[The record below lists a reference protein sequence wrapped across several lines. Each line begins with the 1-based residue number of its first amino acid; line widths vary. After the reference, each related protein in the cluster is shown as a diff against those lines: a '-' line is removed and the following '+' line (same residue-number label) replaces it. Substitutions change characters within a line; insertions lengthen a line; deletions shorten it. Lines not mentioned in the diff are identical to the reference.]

1 MTLFLTSDPVDRPG
15 TIPRQVSCPLKT
27 ENGFADRL
35 RCSLPDPVRILFV
48 ETAPDDFERNDSYME
63 YMREAFSL
71 SGFQVAA
78 IDVCDHR
85 KTDHDPGDYD
95 LVILGGGHVPTQN
108 AFFREIAL
116 KERLKGYRGVVMGIS
131 AGTMNC
137 AETVYAQP
145 ELAGEAV
152 DPAYR
157 KFLTGLGL
165 TDINICP
172 HYQMLKDSIL
182 DGMRLF
188 DDITYADSRG
198 RRFLALPDGSYVLIR
213 DGKAEVW
220 GEAWQIADG
229 KLTAFCGRDESRSV
243 PSSIY

>member
-35 RCSLPDPVRILFV
+35 RRSLPDPVRILFV
-48 ETAPDDFERNDSYME
+48 EAAPDDFERNDSYME

-145 ELAGEAV
+145 ELPGEAV
-152 DPAYR
+152 DPAYSR
-157 KFLTGLGL
+157 FIPGLGL
-165 TDINICP
+165 TRINVLP
-172 HYQMLKDSIL
+172 HWQMVRNEVL
-182 DGMRLF
+182 DGLRLSE
-188 DDITYADSRG
+188 DITLPDSTG
-198 RRFLALPDGSYVLIR
+198 RRFYCLVDGSYILVENDVSTLYGLGYLAENGVITEIC
-213 DGKAEVW
+213 KAE
-220 GEAWQIADG
+220 
-229 KLTAFCGRDESRSV
+229 KSR
-243 PSSIY
+243 IL

>member
-1 MTLFLTSDPVDRPG
+1 MILFLTSSPFLGFLMPFNDENEFILRLRRDTTGGRCALFVTSDPEDVPFTEKFAQAVQNSLFRAGIDF
-15 TIPRQVSCPLKT
+15 PRYRILDGRNKEKT
-27 ENGFADRL
+27 EELVEEADFI
-35 RCSLPDPVRILFV
+35 IL
-48 ETAPDDFERNDSYME
+48 A
-63 YMREAFSL
+63 
-71 SGFQVAA
+71 
-78 IDVCDHR
+78 
-85 KTDHDPGDYD
+85 
-95 LVILGGGHVPTQN
+95 GGHVPTQN
-108 AFFREIAL
+108 AFFQEIGL
-116 KERLKGYRGVVMGIS
+116 KECMKKYRGVVMGIS

-137 AETVYAQP
+137 ARLVYAQP

-157 KFLTGLGL
+157 KFLIGLGL

-243 PSSIY
+243 RSSIY

>member
-1 MTLFLTSDPVDRPG
+1 MVFSRVD
-15 TIPRQVSCPLKT
+15 VLDS
-27 ENGFADRL
+27 
-35 RCSLPDPVRILFV
+35 
-48 ETAPDDFERNDSYME
+48 RNQA
-63 YMREAFSL
+63 EAAAL
-71 SGFQVAA
+71 VAA
-78 IDVCDHR
+78 SD
-85 KTDHDPGDYD
+85 
-95 LVILGGGHVPTQN
+95 VILLAGGHVPTQN
-108 AFFREIAL
+108 AFFRAL
-116 KERLKGYRGVVMGIS
+116 GLRSLLAAYPGVIVGVS
-131 AGTMNC
+131 AGSMN
-137 AETVYAQP
+137 AADTVYAQA

>member
-1 MTLFLTSDPVDRPG
+1 MQTIFLTSSPFGPLDNSRTVIGLDPMNRFPEQVERYWRP
-15 TIPRQVSCPLKT
+15 Q
-27 ENGFADRL
+27 A
-35 RCSLPDPVRILFV
+35 RC
-48 ETAPDDFERNDSYME
+48 
-63 YMREAFSL
+63 
-71 SGFQVAA
+71 
-78 IDVCDHR
+78 
-85 KTDHDPGDYD
+85 
-95 LVILGGGHVPTQN
+95 LVIS
-108 AFFREIAL
+108 AFPSDLKSCDPPEIPITAVTDFD
-116 KERLKGYRGVVMGIS
+116 GIIIGIS
-131 AGTMNC
+131 AGTMN
-137 AETVYAQP
+137 AADTVYAQP